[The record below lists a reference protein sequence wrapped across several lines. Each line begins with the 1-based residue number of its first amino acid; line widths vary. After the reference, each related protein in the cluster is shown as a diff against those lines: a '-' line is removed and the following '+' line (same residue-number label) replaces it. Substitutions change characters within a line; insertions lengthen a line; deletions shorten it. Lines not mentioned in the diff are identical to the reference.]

1 MEAIKKDIVFI
12 IQDYR
17 DDGEAKGKFAI
28 FRGYELSEIC
38 PLPIPSPKLEYDKG
52 KFIYGFQCWWISF
65 EKINEVYKEFK
76 KINLENYLNLSKKM
90 EKSYHRS
97 SEYIKKL
104 IVGEIVDLINI

>member
-1 MEAIKKDIVFI
+1 MEEIKEDIVFI
-12 IQDYR
+12 IQDCR
-17 DDGEAKGKFAI
+17 DIEDAEGKFAI
-28 FRGYELSEIC
+28 FRGCELTDLSPI
-38 PLPIPSPKLEYDKG
+38 PIPSPKLEYDKG

-65 EKINEVYKEFK
+65 EKISEVHKEFK
-76 KINLENYLNLSKKM
+76 KNNLGNYLNLSKKM